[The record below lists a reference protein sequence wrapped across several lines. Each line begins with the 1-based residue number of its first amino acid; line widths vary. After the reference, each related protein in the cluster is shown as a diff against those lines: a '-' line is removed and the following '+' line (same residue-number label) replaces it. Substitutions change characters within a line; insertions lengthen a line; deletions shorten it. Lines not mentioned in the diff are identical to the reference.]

1 MEAISSTIGNR
12 MRGKSES
19 IHKYPK
25 EPSKLNNPSN
35 GNNMSKYEKQHAVDK
50 LFAEQDAMRV
60 NFRRNKNKS

>member
-1 MEAISSTIGNR
+1 MEAILSTIGNR

-25 EPSKLNNPSN
+25 EPFKLNNSLN
-35 GNNMSKYEKQHAVDK
+35 GKNMSEYDKQRAVDK
-50 LFAEQDAMRV
+50 FFAEQDAMRV